1 MQFNIKSKWLM
12 TFGVIFTACAALLG
26 CKGGNMI
33 DANKMFKDEGEIKLA
48 KAVQKGDVKTIKALV
63 AEGVDP
69 NAKTI
74 DDNRYN
80 LLIWALLNQSKKGIV
95 ALLEAGADPAVGDSE
110 DYTVL
115 HWAASANDPSYLTL
129 LLEHGV
135 DPNLKGKSGASAIR
149 DAIMGD
155 REENLRG
162 LLAAGANPNARSRA
176 FKNGRPGDSVLH
188 DAASA
193 ATDREVLILLEAGA
207 DPMAL
212 DAFGD
217 TFQPSFF
224 MMNEDIMTDEGK
236 QGREQV
242 RAWLRERNIPVEDGK

>member
-12 TFGVIFTACAALLG
+12 AFGVIFTACAALVG

-80 LLIWALLNQSKKGIV
+80 LLIWALLHQSKKGIV

-135 DPNLKGKSGASAIR
+135 DPNLRGKNGATALWDAISREEQFKALMAAGTDINARKNPFKSGKPGDTILHYAASTNTYER
-149 DAIMGD
+149 VLD
-155 REENLRG
+155 
-162 LLAAGANPNARSRA
+162 LLAAGADPTAINARG
-176 FKNGRPGDSVLH
+176 NN
-188 DAASA
+188 
-193 ATDREVLILLEAGA
+193 
-207 DPMAL
+207 
-212 DAFGD
+212 
-217 TFQPSFF
+217 FQHSFF
-224 MMNEDIMTDEGK
+224 SMNEDIMTEEGK
-236 QGREQV
+236 AERDQV
-242 RAWLRERNIPVEDGK
+242 RAWLQERNIPVEDGR